1 MLGVFGGNQTVI
13 VITVRSVLGKY
24 KAEHALISL

>member
-1 MLGVFGGNQTVI
+1 MLSASGGNQTVI
-13 VITVRSVLGKY
+13 VITVRSVLGRY